1 MSVAFGALNWLL
13 NDNHLK
19 GGCHALQHRE
29 HRGRHPGENPVT
41 LERDTGKKIIAF
53 KGFDVTPASLDAE
66 ALNSICALEQK
77 LGLSL
82 LAVDG

>member
-1 MSVAFGALNWLL
+1 MLFSIANIEADTLEEI
-13 NDNHLK
+13 
-19 GGCHALQHRE
+19 QS
-29 HRGRHPGENPVT
+29 

-66 ALNSICALEQK
+66 TLNSICALEQK

-82 LAVDG
+82 LAVAD